1 MRNKDCVIQNLTF
14 STSLL
19 NLVQAE
25 DVAKN
30 ETKTTMQRL
39 GILLISIASILTKKL
54 VQGNVLAN
62 DRDIDMQVEIPH
74 FELEKAQNELEL
86 DFLSVILGS
95 LNSLRDG
102 GKISN
107 EILSTLEKGDMIQ
120 NLIRGLSKIRQS

>member
-1 MRNKDCVIQNLTF
+1 MRDNMRNKDCVIQNLTF

-25 DVAKN
+25 DLAKN

-54 VQGNVLAN
+54 VQSNVLAN

-74 FELEKAQNELEL
+74 FELEKA
-86 DFLSVILGS
+86 
-95 LNSLRDG
+95 
-102 GKISN
+102 
-107 EILSTLEKGDMIQ
+107 
-120 NLIRGLSKIRQS
+120 